1 MARTNSERIV
11 AMETEVKNVNEVLK
25 QHVEEQREDFQRLH
39 DKLDDMKSSFAG
51 KWVEKVLI
59 GVVITVFGAAIT
71 LALSMG

>member
-51 KWVEKVLI
+51 KWNWDI
-59 GVVITVFGAAIT
+59 
-71 LALSMG
+71 